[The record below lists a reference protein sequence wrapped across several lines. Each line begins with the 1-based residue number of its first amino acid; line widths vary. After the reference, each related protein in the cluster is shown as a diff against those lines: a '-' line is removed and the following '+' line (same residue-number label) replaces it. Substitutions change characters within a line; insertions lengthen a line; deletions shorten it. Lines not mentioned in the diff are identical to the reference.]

1 MVNFPLFDP
10 FNILGT
16 RTKKSEISSDPQELV
31 PFGNLTKVKGG
42 GQISYIEGSKDYST
56 TNIYPQSQSG
66 EIIIQTKKELNT
78 DATSQQNQ
86 EKPQAYSLIGGSAGS
101 GESKVGGS
109 NVLTYALIGAGVL
122 VGGYLVLKK

>member
-1 MVNFPLFDP
+1 MVGLFFDP
-10 FNILGT
+10 LNILGT
-16 RTKKSEISSDPQELV
+16 RTKKSEISSDPQTLV

-42 GQISYIEGSKDYST
+42 GQISYIEGTKDYSKT
-56 TNIYPQSQSG
+56 YIYPQSQSG

-86 EKPQAYSLIGGSAGS
+86 EKPQAYSLIGGNAGS
-101 GESKVGGS
+101 GESQIGGS
-109 NVLTYALIGAGVL
+109 NILTYALIGAGVL